1 MAKGGSFWSSI
12 PGFLTGLAG
21 VLTAVVTLVSL
32 AFSQGWLGG
41 GGSDD
46 ATSSADGTGGSSASA
61 PELSVEPERLSFR
74 PTLLAAV
81 SETVT
86 VTNTGD
92 APFTVDRS
100 EVTGAD
106 AERFSVD
113 DGECAGT
120 SLPSGRSCDL
130 TVTFDPSG
138 VGDAEAKL
146 VVSVDGARAAREV
159 ALDAAGLG

>member
-1 MAKGGSFWSSI
+1 MAKGGSFWSSV

-21 VLTAVVTLVSL
+21 VLTAVVTLVTL
-32 AFSQGWLGG
+32 AFSQGWLGEG
-41 GGSDD
+41 GPDGT
-46 ATSSADGTGGSSASA
+46 TSGADGSGGSSESA
-61 PELSVEPERLSFR
+61 PELSVEPESLSVR

-81 SETVT
+81 SRAVT

-92 APFTVDRS
+92 APFTVDPA

-106 AERFSVD
+106 PERFSVD
-113 DGECAGT
+113 DGDCAGT

-130 TVTFDPSG
+130 SVTFDPSG

-146 VVSVDGARAAREV
+146 VVSVNGARAAQEV